1 MPCLEDSISV
11 LVSIR
16 QLLYLPSLLF
26 QCSLNHGH
34 RVQQS
39 CLVLGWALS
48 SFFFLRTFVH
58 LYSSLLTTVKYISI
72 PGQTESTQVYRYK
85 QHYLEGSV
93 TDSVTTGKIT
103 ITNSLQKAHDMSSY
117 GLWNQSSLSRMKFLP
132 EEQAANPIKKYLV
145 SYNRHPTIDTNR
157 HILPCNY

>member
-1 MPCLEDSISV
+1 MINISMPCLEDSISV

-48 SFFFLRTFVH
+48 SFFFSENFCH
-58 LYSSLLTTVKYISI
+58 SYSSLLTTVKCISI
-72 PGQTESTQVYRYK
+72 PGQTESTQVSRYK

-93 TDSVTTGKIT
+93 TDSMTTAKIT
-103 ITNSLQKAHDMSSY
+103 VKKFSSK
-117 GLWNQSSLSRMKFLP
+117 GPWHVQLWALESEFIIKNEIPSRGAARKSNQ
-132 EEQAANPIKKYLV
+132 
-145 SYNRHPTIDTNR
+145 TIFGF
-157 HILPCNY
+157 I